1 MMKSFILNR
10 RIIYHINFDAHWPS
24 LRTHVLGRALPRALG
39 PRDRLNALCGEKD
52 PIGPTEGI
60 RVDDENKHFL
70 REDLPSDV
78 MLHDE

>member
-1 MMKSFILNR
+1 M
-10 RIIYHINFDAHWPS
+10 
-24 LRTHVLGRALPRALG
+24 HVLGRALLRALD
-39 PRDRLNALCGEKD
+39 PRERLNVLCGKKD

-78 MLHDE
+78 DLQCFMMRDSS